1 MKARDVMVSPVITVG
16 EDETVR
22 DLAKLLI
29 TKRISA
35 VPVVDRA
42 GKLVGIV
49 TEADLMR
56 RTETET
62 ERPYSWWMHFF
73 LGDQQIA
80 ADYVKSHATKV
91 KDIMTRDVKT
101 AAPDAPLYEIADLFE
116 ENQIKRVPVV
126 TANGDLVGLVSRA
139 NIIQAMASA
148 RPKLEMSLPDAMIRE
163 KLTGELKKQK
173 WAHVHRINA
182 TVTNGV
188 VDLWGVVESDAER
201 QAIRIVAEAI
211 PGVAAVNDHLMREP
225 AFVY

>member
-22 DLAKLLI
+22 DVAKLLI

-35 VPVVDRA
+35 VPVVDSA
-42 GKLVGIV
+42 GRLVGIV

-56 RTETET
+56 RTETGT

-73 LGDQQIA
+73 LGDGQIA
-80 ADYVKSHATKV
+80 ADYVKSHATRV

-101 AAPDAPLYEIADLFE
+101 AAPDTPLYEIADQFE
-116 ENQIKRVPVV
+116 EHQIKRVPVV
-126 TANGDLVGLVSRA
+126 AANGDLVGLVSRA
-139 NIIQAMASA
+139 NIIQALASA
-148 RPKLEMSLPDAMIRE
+148 RPKLEMSLPDVMIRE
-163 KLTGELKKQK
+163 KLTEELKKQK

-188 VDLWGVVESDAER
+188 VDLWGLGESDAER
-201 QAIRIVAEAI
+201 QAIRITAEAI
-211 PGVAAVNDHLMREP
+211 PGVAGVNDHLMREP
-225 AFVY
+225 ASFY